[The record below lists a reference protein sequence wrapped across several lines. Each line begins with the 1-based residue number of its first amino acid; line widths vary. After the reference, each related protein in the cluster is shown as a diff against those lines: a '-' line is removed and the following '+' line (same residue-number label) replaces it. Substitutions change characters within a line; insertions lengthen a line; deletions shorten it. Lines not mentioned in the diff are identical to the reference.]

1 VGFSHVSAGFPAI
14 NVIMSSRTLVI
25 ADYPV
30 GYASGFGETLL
41 NLFSGFPDDDLW
53 TAHLGHLSAEEL
65 KKKGQSVKLPSPR
78 RPGFIPNRLSLTYY
92 PVLKSQQ
99 FWAAKKSMQLL
110 LRIVKQHS
118 IRNLL
123 AIPVTPWILSAAV
136 NLHKNCPNL
145 NLVLFV
151 MDDWQGHHE
160 SHHLPYSLRRRRL
173 LRTAI
178 NRAHARF
185 AVSKEMAAHYEDV
198 YGKRWQVAHNGISVD
213 EIQKSAPA
221 TTDKKQVLLAGD
233 VNEFRFD
240 AVMSFAEAIQRY
252 NTRRGGA
259 LDFVVLGEVAQK
271 HRGPL
276 AAVPCVNLLGR
287 QTHLDCLNAMKS
299 ADLLYLPLA
308 FCKTSSRISRYS
320 LPTKLPEYLATGN
333 TVLFHAPSE
342 SALFQVAERY
352 DLKPRLSTIDPTAL
366 DTFLEKWHR
375 DEYDVD
381 DYFSKAKAA
390 LVQEFDIKSLSQ
402 SFQQAFV

>member
-1 VGFSHVSAGFPAI
+1 MSA
-14 NVIMSSRTLVI
+14 RTLVI

-41 NLFSGFPDDDLW
+41 NLFSGFPDEDLW
-53 TAHLGHLSAEEL
+53 TAHLGHLAAEEH

-78 RPGFIPNRLSLTYY
+78 RPGFIPNKLSLTYY
-92 PVLKSQQ
+92 PLLKSQQ
-99 FWAAKKSMQLL
+99 YYAAKSSVQLL

-123 AIPVTPWILSAAV
+123 VIPVTPWILSAAV
-136 NLHKNCPNL
+136 NVHKSCSEL

-160 SHHLPYSLRRRRL
+160 SHHLPYSRRRQRL
-173 LRTAI
+173 LHEAV

-198 YGKRWQVAHNGISVD
+198 YGKRWQVAHNGISTD
-213 EIQKSAPA
+213 GIQKSAPA
-221 TTDKKQVLLAGD
+221 TTDKRQVLLAGD
-233 VNEFRFD
+233 INEFRFD

-252 NTRRGGA
+252 NCRSGRT
-259 LDFVVLGEVAQK
+259 LDFVVLGEVALK

-276 AAVPCVNLLGR
+276 AALPCVSLLGR
-287 QTHLDCLNAMKS
+287 QTHSDCLNAMKS

-308 FCKTSSRISRYS
+308 FCKTSSRIARYS

-352 DLKPRLSTIDPTAL
+352 DLKPRLSTTDPIAL
-366 DTFLEKWHR
+366 DTFLESWHR
-375 DEYDVD
+375 EEYDVD
-381 DYFSKAKAA
+381 DQFPKARTA
-390 LVQEFDIKSLSQ
+390 LIQEFDIKSLSQ
-402 SFQQAFV
+402 SFQAAFV

>member
-1 VGFSHVSAGFPAI
+1 
-14 NVIMSSRTLVI
+14 VI

-41 NLFSGFPDDDLW
+41 NLFTGFPDEDLW
-53 TAHLGHLSAEEL
+53 TAHLGNLSTEEH

-78 RPGFIPNRLSLTYY
+78 RPHFIPNKISLTYY

-99 FWAAKKSMQLL
+99 YLAAKRSVQMLR
-110 LRIVKQHS
+110 RIVKQHS

-123 AIPVTPWILSAAV
+123 VIPVTPWILSAAV
-136 NLHKNCPNL
+136 NLHKNCPDL

-160 SHHLPYSLRRRRL
+160 SHHLPYSLRRQRL
-173 LRTAI
+173 LHEAV

-198 YGKRWQVAHNGISVD
+198 FGQRWQVAHNGINTNG
-213 EIQKSAPA
+213 IQKSGP
-221 TTDKKQVLLAGD
+221 TSDKKQVLLAGD

-240 AVMSFAEAIQRY
+240 AVLSFAEAIQRY
-252 NTRRGGA
+252 NCRSGSE

-276 AAVPCVNLLGR
+276 TTLPCVSLLGR
-287 QTHLDCLNAMKS
+287 RPHFDCLTAMKS

-333 TVLFHAPSE
+333 PVLFHAPAE
-342 SALFQVAERY
+342 SALYQVAERY
-352 DLKPRLSTIDPTAL
+352 DLKPRLSTTDPVAL
-366 DTFLEKWHR
+366 DTFLERWHR

-381 DYFSKAKAA
+381 DRVSKAQTA

-402 SFQQAFV
+402 SFQAAFV